1 MISPINNSQHA
12 APASEAKNQP
22 KPKPQT
28 QAPKNGALS
37 HDQVTLTKSRQ
48 VNREGKNR

>member
-22 KPKPQT
+22 RKPKPQT
-28 QAPKNGALS
+28 QAPKSALS

-48 VNREGKNR
+48 VSREGKNR

>member
-22 KPKPQT
+22 RKPKPQT
-28 QAPKNGALS
+28 PKSALP
-37 HDQVTLTKSRQ
+37 HDQVTLTNSRQ
-48 VNREGKNR
+48 VNRVEKTK